1 MSGFEMPVLAWAPGA
16 AELGIIAFIA
26 LLLFGSRLPSVA
38 RSLGK
43 GITEFKK
50 GLKDDPED
58 QDGGAMPP
66 ATRGPEQTNQG
77 SSESAP
83 GDGPSDAKG

>member
-1 MSGFEMPVLAWAPGA
+1 MNCFEIPVLAWAPGV

-26 LLLFGSRLPSVA
+26 LLLFGSRLPAVA

-50 GLKDDPED
+50 GLKDEPED
-58 QDGGAMPP
+58 PNGGARPP

-77 SSESAP
+77 SSGGTS
-83 GDGPSDAKG
+83 GDGPSDHKG

>member
-1 MSGFEMPVLAWAPGA
+1 MIGLETPVLAWAPGA

-50 GLKDDPED
+50 GLKDDPD
-58 QDGGAMPP
+58 DSDAGHQPP
-66 ATRGPEQTNQG
+66 ATRGPESSAGG
-77 SSESAP
+77 SKAGET
-83 GDGPSDAKG
+83 DAKG

>member
-1 MSGFEMPVLAWAPGA
+1 MIGFEVPVLAWAPGA

-50 GLKDDPED
+50 GLKDEPDD
-58 QDGGAMPP
+58 SNGNQPP
-66 ATRGPEQTNQG
+66 ATRGPESTSG
-77 SSESAP
+77 TSSS
-83 GDGPSDAKG
+83 SDPETPEAKG

>member
-1 MSGFEMPVLAWAPGA
+1 MIDATSPLLLWAPGPW
-16 AELGIIAFIA
+16 ELAIIAFIA

-50 GLKDDPED
+50 GLKDNGD
-58 QDGGAMPP
+58 DGDKPP
-66 ATRGPEQTNQG
+66 ATRGPEQTTRSG
-77 SSESAP
+77 GGPGES
-83 GDGPSDAKG
+83 GG

>member
-1 MSGFEMPVLAWAPGA
+1 MIGLDLFTRPVLAWAPGPW
-16 AELGIIAFIA
+16 ELAIIAFIA

-50 GLKDDPED
+50 GLKDDDE
-58 QDGGAMPP
+58 ALPP
-66 ATRGPEQTNQG
+66 ATRGPEGTNAGAGAGPDEQKEQG
-77 SSESAP
+77 
-83 GDGPSDAKG
+83 